1 MAIGKSMHIK
11 VDEGDLINR
20 HVHYSEA
27 TQVSLNSGHIK
38 YLHYS
43 EQETS
48 LRHHYYYMKQF
59 TK

>member
-1 MAIGKSMHIK
+1 MTDTSLPKKFAHLEKYVEEWSI
-11 VDEGDLINR
+11 R
-20 HVHYSEA
+20 EA
-27 TQVSLNSGHIK
+27 TQVSLNSEHIK
-38 YLHYS
+38 YLHYP